1 MIFFSVVIKFVSKV
15 MRYTGQGKRHD
26 HVSNEIEERMCQHQ
40 VAGLPFDGDLL
51 CVVTMQL
58 RTQFMKL
65 RVWAIQLHSFLI
77 IIIIIIII
85 IHGLSRLTCA
95 GIDALPSF
103 PGASAIPSAGFVSE
117 GVIRESGVVHCFE
130 VVDPVLFVFESHVLY
145 SRDL

>member
-1 MIFFSVVIKFVSKV
+1 

-85 IHGLSRLTCA
+85 IIFLHGLSRLTCA

-103 PGASAIPSAGFVSE
+103 PGASMIPSSSRFVVE
-117 GVIRESGVVHCFE
+117 GVVWYSGVVHSFK

-145 SRDL
+145 STDL